1 MRTEKYMRVHI
12 VCSHPFFDAISAC
25 LKKLGFAV
33 NDTRCVYAVSV
44 GEKLWKR
51 MDELHF
57 VRMKEFL
64 LRDGSV
70 CIPFCEM
77 NDSIRNRLINSPTN
91 SFSNTLNPAKLL
103 QNDKNVDF
111 EISTVLVKNGE
122 LVAYILVTR
131 PAQNTVS
138 VEQIS
143 EAQNELGSGRIV
155 APLCLS
161 LEAIRKIP
169 EITMMKMTISN
180 SNTSSNSFVTEIL
193 KGQEITSTQNISF
206 IITKKMLK
214 QNVTVPFG

>member
-1 MRTEKYMRVHI
+1 
-12 VCSHPFFDAISAC
+12 
-25 LKKLGFAV
+25 
-33 NDTRCVYAVSV
+33 
-44 GEKLWKR
+44 
-51 MDELHF
+51 
-57 VRMKEFL
+57 MKEFL

-122 LVAYILVTR
+122 LVAYTLVTR

-161 LEAIRKIP
+161 LEAIRKNP

-214 QNVTVPFG
+214 QNVTAPFWLISLLLEKRKDLRVFL